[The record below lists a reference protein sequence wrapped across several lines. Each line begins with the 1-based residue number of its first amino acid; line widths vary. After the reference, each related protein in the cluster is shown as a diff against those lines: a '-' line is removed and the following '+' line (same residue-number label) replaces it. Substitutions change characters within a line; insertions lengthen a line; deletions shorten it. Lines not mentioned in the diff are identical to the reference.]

1 MASMRDIKRRKSS
14 ITSTQQI
21 TKAMKLVSTVK
32 LQKGESTCG
41 GNRSVFQL
49 YVQDSKLDACKERQ
63 SGAPILK
70 GR

>member
-1 MASMRDIKRRKSS
+1 MASMRDIKRRKKQYYKYSADHKGHEARFYR
-14 ITSTQQI
+14 Q
-21 TKAMKLVSTVK
+21 AA
-32 LQKGESTCG
+32 KGESTCG